1 MKMKKFILFFV
12 ILLIANVGFTQQLPQ
27 FTSYQLNP
35 FLYNPAFAGVDGSTQ
50 VNALIRNQWSGIRE
64 APQTDVINGY
74 GLLRNEKMAL
84 GATAFKDVAG
94 ADSRRGITLS
104 YAYHLR
110 VKNDI
115 SLSLGLSAGFL
126 QYRLDH
132 TIINPYDD
140 GDPIFNSSVLSS
152 VVPTAAFGAYLY
164 ADDFYASI
172 ALPQLLTSTFT
183 VKDEYSDNSLITDG
197 LTNHFLIG
205 GGYIKEINSSFTLE
219 PSLMLMMAPP
229 APIAVELMVKATY
242 NEMLWSALSYRL
254 NDAISVYIGVDID
267 DRFYLAYAHDFV
279 TSELSTVTSGTNEF
293 KLGFRF
299 NKGK

>member
-1 MKMKKFILFFV
+1 MCKVSF
-12 ILLIANVGFTQQLPQ
+12 AQQLPQ
-27 FTSYQLNP
+27 FTSYQLSP
-35 FLYNPAFAGVDGSTQ
+35 FLYNPAFAGVDGTTQ
-50 VNALIRNQWSGIRE
+50 LNAVIRNQWSGVRE
-64 APQTDVINGY
+64 APQTDVISGY
-74 GLLRNEKMAL
+74 GLLRNEKMGL

-140 GDPIFNSSVLSS
+140 GDPVFNSPVLSS
-152 VVPTAAFGAYLY
+152 VVPTATFGAYLY
-164 ADDFYASI
+164 ADNFYASV
-172 ALPQLLTSTFT
+172 ALPQLLSSTFT
-183 VKDEYSDNSLITDG
+183 VKDEYNDNSLIEGG
-197 LTNHFLIG
+197 LTNHIFVG
-205 GGYIKEINSSFTLE
+205 GGYIKDINDAFTIE
-219 PSLMLMMAPP
+219 PSLLLMLSSP
-229 APIAVELMVKATY
+229 APASVELMTKLTY
-242 NEMLWSALSYRL
+242 KDLLWTALSYRF
-254 NDAISVYIGVDID
+254 NDAACMYIGVYINE
-267 DRFYLAYAHDFV
+267 RFYVAYAHDFV

-299 NKGK
+299 NKAK

>member
-1 MKMKKFILFFV
+1 VSF
-12 ILLIANVGFTQQLPQ
+12 AQQLPQ
-27 FTSYQLNP
+27 FTSYQLSP
-35 FLYNPAFAGVDGSTQ
+35 FLYNPAFAGVDGTTQ
-50 VNALIRNQWSGIRE
+50 LNAVIRNQWSGVRE
-64 APQTDVINGY
+64 APQTDVISGY
-74 GLLRNEKMAL
+74 GLLRNEKMGL

-140 GDPIFNSSVLSS
+140 GDPVFNSPVLSS
-152 VVPTAAFGAYLY
+152 VVPTATFGAYLY
-164 ADDFYASI
+164 ADNFYASV
-172 ALPQLLTSTFT
+172 ALPQLLSSTFT
-183 VKDEYSDNSLITDG
+183 VKDEYNDYSLIEGG
-197 LTNHFLIG
+197 LTNHIFVG
-205 GGYIKEINSSFTLE
+205 GGYIKDINDAFTIE
-219 PSLMLMMAPP
+219 PSLLLMLSSP
-229 APIAVELMVKATY
+229 APASIELMTKLTY
-242 NEMLWSALSYRL
+242 KDLLWTALSYRF
-254 NDAISVYIGVDID
+254 NDAACMYIGVDID
-267 DRFYLAYAHDFV
+267 ERFYVAYAHDFV

-299 NKGK
+299 NKAK

>member
-1 MKMKKFILFFV
+1 MCKVSF
-12 ILLIANVGFTQQLPQ
+12 AQQLPQ
-27 FTSYQLNP
+27 FTSYQLSP
-35 FLYNPAFAGVDGSTQ
+35 FLYNPAFAGVDGTTQ
-50 VNALIRNQWSGIRE
+50 LNAVIRNQWSGVRE
-64 APQTDVINGY
+64 APQTDVISGY
-74 GLLRNEKMAL
+74 GLLRNEKMGL

-140 GDPIFNSSVLSS
+140 GDPVFNSPVLSS
-152 VVPTAAFGAYLY
+152 VVPTATFGAYLY
-164 ADDFYASI
+164 ADNFYASV
-172 ALPQLLTSTFT
+172 ALPQLLSSTFT
-183 VKDEYSDNSLITDG
+183 LKDEYNDNSLIEGG
-197 LTNHFLIG
+197 LTNHIFVG
-205 GGYIKEINSSFTLE
+205 GGYIKDINDAFIIE
-219 PSLMLMMAPP
+219 PSLLLMLSSP
-229 APIAVELMVKATY
+229 APASVELMTKLTY
-242 NEMLWSALSYRL
+242 KDLLWTALSYRF
-254 NDAISVYIGVDID
+254 NDAACMYIGVDINE
-267 DRFYLAYAHDFV
+267 RFYVAYAHDFV

-299 NKGK
+299 NKAK

>member
-1 MKMKKFILFFV
+1 MCKVSF
-12 ILLIANVGFTQQLPQ
+12 AQQLPQ
-27 FTSYQLNP
+27 FTSYQLSP
-35 FLYNPAFAGVDGSTQ
+35 FLYNPAFAGVDGTTQ
-50 VNALIRNQWSGIRE
+50 LNAVIRNQWSGVRE
-64 APQTDVINGY
+64 APQTDVISGY
-74 GLLRNEKMAL
+74 GLLRNEKMGL

-140 GDPIFNSSVLSS
+140 GDPVFNSPVLSS
-152 VVPTAAFGAYLY
+152 VVPTATFGAYLY
-164 ADDFYASI
+164 ADNFYASV
-172 ALPQLLTSTFT
+172 ALPQLLSSTFT
-183 VKDEYSDNSLITDG
+183 VKDEYNDNSLIEGG
-197 LTNHFLIG
+197 LTNHIFVG
-205 GGYIKEINSSFTLE
+205 GGYIKDINDAFIIE
-219 PSLMLMMAPP
+219 PSLLLMLSSP
-229 APIAVELMVKATY
+229 APASVELMTKLTY
-242 NEMLWSALSYRL
+242 KDLLWTALSYRF
-254 NDAISVYIGVDID
+254 NDAACMYIGVDINE
-267 DRFYLAYAHDFV
+267 RFYIAYAHDFV

-299 NKGK
+299 NKAK

>member
-1 MKMKKFILFFV
+1 MC
-12 ILLIANVGFTQQLPQ
+12 NVSFAQQLPQ
-27 FTSYQLNP
+27 FTSYQLSP
-35 FLYNPAFAGVDGSTQ
+35 FLYNPAFAGVDGTTQ
-50 VNALIRNQWSGIRE
+50 LNAVIRNQWSGVRE
-64 APQTDVINGY
+64 APQTDVISGY
-74 GLLRNEKMAL
+74 GLLRNEKMGL

-140 GDPIFNSSVLSS
+140 GDPVFNSPVLSS
-152 VVPTAAFGAYLY
+152 VVPTATFGAYLY
-164 ADDFYASI
+164 ADNFYASV
-172 ALPQLLTSTFT
+172 ALPQLLSSTFT
-183 VKDEYSDNSLITDG
+183 VKDEYNDNSLIQGG
-197 LTNHFLIG
+197 LTNHIFVG
-205 GGYIKEINSSFTLE
+205 GGYIKDINDVFTIE
-219 PSLMLMMAPP
+219 PSLLLMLSSP
-229 APIAVELMVKATY
+229 APASVELMTKLTY
-242 NEMLWSALSYRL
+242 KDLLWTALSYRF
-254 NDAISVYIGVDID
+254 NDAACMYIGVDID
-267 DRFYLAYAHDFV
+267 ERFYVAYAHDFV

-299 NKGK
+299 NKAK

>member
-1 MKMKKFILFFV
+1 MCKLS
-12 ILLIANVGFTQQLPQ
+12 LAQQLPQ
-27 FTSYQLNP
+27 FTSYQLSP
-35 FLYNPAFAGVDGSTQ
+35 FLYNPAFAGVDGTTQ
-50 VNALIRNQWSGIRE
+50 LNAVIRNQWSGVRE
-64 APQTDVINGY
+64 APQTDVISGY
-74 GLLRNEKMAL
+74 GLLRNEKMGL

-140 GDPIFNSSVLSS
+140 GDPVFNSPILSS
-152 VVPTAAFGAYLY
+152 VVPTATFGAYLY
-164 ADDFYASI
+164 ADNFYASF
-172 ALPQLLTSTFT
+172 ALPQLLSSKFT
-183 VKDEYSDNSLITDG
+183 VKDEYNDNNLIKGG
-197 LTNHFLIG
+197 LTNHIFVG
-205 GGYIKEINSSFTLE
+205 GGYIKDINDAFTLE
-219 PSLMLMMAPP
+219 PSLLLMLSSP
-229 APIAVELMVKATY
+229 APASVELMTKLTY
-242 NEMLWSALSYRL
+242 KDLLWTALSYRF
-254 NDAISVYIGVDID
+254 NDAACMYIGVDID
-267 DRFYLAYAHDFV
+267 ERFYVAYAHDFV

-299 NKGK
+299 NKAK

>member
-1 MKMKKFILFFV
+1 MKKFILYFV
-12 ILLIANVGFTQQLPQ
+12 LLIIGNEAFAQQLPQ
-27 FTSYQLNP
+27 FSSYQLSP
-35 FLYNPAFAGVDGSTQ
+35 FLYNPAFAGVDGTTQ
-50 VNALIRNQWSGIRE
+50 LNAVIRNQWAGVRE

-74 GLLRNEKMAL
+74 GLLRNEKMAV

-110 VKNDI
+110 VKNDV

-140 GDPIFNSSVLSS
+140 GDPVFNSPVLSS
-152 VVPTAAFGAYLY
+152 VVPTATFGAYLY
-164 ADDFYASI
+164 ADNFYASV
-172 ALPQLLTSTFT
+172 ALPQLLSSTFT
-183 VKDEYSDNSLITDG
+183 VKDEYNDNSLIEVG
-197 LTNHFLIG
+197 LTNHIFVG
-205 GGYIKEINSSFTLE
+205 GGYIKDINDAFTIE
-219 PSLMLMMAPP
+219 PSLLLMLSSP
-229 APIAVELMVKATY
+229 APASVELMAKLTY
-242 NEMLWSALSYRL
+242 KDLLWTALSYRF
-254 NDAISVYIGVDID
+254 NDAACMYIGVDID
-267 DRFYLAYAHDFV
+267 ERFYVAYAHDFV

-299 NKGK
+299 NKAK

>member
-1 MKMKKFILFFV
+1 MCKV
-12 ILLIANVGFTQQLPQ
+12 SYAQQLPQ
-27 FTSYQLNP
+27 FTSYQLSP
-35 FLYNPAFAGVDGSTQ
+35 FLYNPAFAGVDGTTQ
-50 VNALIRNQWSGIRE
+50 LNAVIRSQWSGVRE
-64 APQTDVINGY
+64 APQTDVISGY
-74 GLLRNEKMAL
+74 GLLRNEKMGL

-140 GDPIFNSSVLSS
+140 GDPVFNSPVLSS
-152 VVPTAAFGAYLY
+152 VVPTATFGAYLY
-164 ADDFYASI
+164 ADNFYASV
-172 ALPQLLTSTFT
+172 ALPQLLSSTFT
-183 VKDEYSDNSLITDG
+183 VKDEYNDNSLIEGG
-197 LTNHFLIG
+197 LTNHIFVG
-205 GGYIKEINSSFTLE
+205 GGYIKDINDAFIIE
-219 PSLMLMMAPP
+219 PSLLLMLSSP
-229 APIAVELMVKATY
+229 APASVELMTKLTY
-242 NEMLWSALSYRL
+242 KDLLWTALSYRF
-254 NDAISVYIGVDID
+254 NDAACMYIGVDINE
-267 DRFYLAYAHDFV
+267 RFYVAYAHDFV

-299 NKGK
+299 NKAK

>member
-1 MKMKKFILFFV
+1 MC
-12 ILLIANVGFTQQLPQ
+12 NVSFAQQLPQ
-27 FTSYQLNP
+27 FTSYQLSP
-35 FLYNPAFAGVDGSTQ
+35 FLYNPAFTGVDGTTQ
-50 VNALIRNQWSGIRE
+50 LNAVIRNQWSGVRE
-64 APQTDVINGY
+64 APQTDVISGY
-74 GLLRNEKMAL
+74 GLLRNEKMGL

-140 GDPIFNSSVLSS
+140 GDPVFNSPVLSS
-152 VVPTAAFGAYLY
+152 VVPTATFGAYLY
-164 ADDFYASI
+164 ADNFYASV
-172 ALPQLLTSTFT
+172 ALPQLLSSTFT
-183 VKDEYSDNSLITDG
+183 VKDEYNDNSLIEGG
-197 LTNHFLIG
+197 LTNHIFVG
-205 GGYIKEINSSFTLE
+205 GGYIKDINDAFTIE
-219 PSLMLMMAPP
+219 PSLLLMLSSPVP
-229 APIAVELMVKATY
+229 ASIELMTKLTY
-242 NEMLWSALSYRL
+242 KDLLWTALSYRF
-254 NDAISVYIGVDID
+254 NDAACMYIGVDID
-267 DRFYLAYAHDFV
+267 ERFYVAYAHDFV

-299 NKGK
+299 NKAK